1 MRYQSA
7 FTIVRLLEFAA
18 YANEVVSWRQAFR
31 DGRRPLE
38 RVDNDTVAPFTVADS
53 AREQAGL
60 VDLEPLEVGA
70 VHRGAVAA
78 AVGEIDHDGALA
90 VRPLVPLGGDLGTG
104 GDGRG
109 LLACAGSAVVVAVD
123 GLRNSLSDLQDFRI
137 TSYSRRRSRP

>member
-1 MRYQSA
+1 MA
-7 FTIVRLLEFAA
+7 FLKLAA
-18 YANEVVSWRQAFR
+18 YANKVVARRQAFR
-31 DGRRPLE
+31 DSRRPLQ

-53 AREQAGL
+53 TRKQTSF
-60 VDLEPLEVGA
+60 VDLEPLQVGT

-78 AVGEIDHDGALA
+78 TVGEVDHDGALA

>member
-1 MRYQSA
+1 MA
-7 FTIVRLLEFAA
+7 IPELAA
-18 YANEVVSWRQAFR
+18 YANEVVARRKALR
-31 DGRRPLE
+31 DGRRPLQ
-38 RVDNDTVAPFTVADS
+38 RVDNDTVAPFTVADR

-60 VDLEPLEVGA
+60 VNLEPLEVGA

-90 VRPLVPLGGDLGTG
+90 VRPLVPLGGDLRAG
-104 GDGRG
+104 GDSRG
-109 LLACAGSAVVVAVD
+109 LLTCAGCAVVVAMD